1 MSATLPASLRDAFV
15 EYRSSRDPV
24 LRNELVDAFRP
35 LAHRIARQRSRNR
48 ELHEDLVQAASV
60 GLIKAVDRFDPERGN
75 EFTTFAWATIQG
87 ELKRHYRDRTWLVR
101 PPRNLQ
107 ERFLAVTAVIDEL
120 TGEQRR
126 SPTIPE
132 VAERAGLTVE
142 DVIEAVEVRQAY
154 LPGSLDA
161 PLGADADPV
170 GELADDDNGFEY
182 VEDRAVLGPLVARLP
197 AVEQRIL
204 HLRFVDEL
212 SQSQIGAEL
221 GISQMQVSR
230 ILARSLAALRRWMTD
245 DSSAPPEVG
254 ALRGSIRR

>member
-1 MSATLPASLRDAFV
+1 MSATLPASLQDAFA
-15 EYRSSRDPV
+15 EYHTTRDLS
-24 LRNELVDAFRP
+24 LRNELINAFRP
-35 LAHRIARQRSRNR
+35 LAYRIARQRTRSR

-60 GLIKAVDRFDPERGN
+60 GLIKAVDRFDPSRGN

-120 TGEQRR
+120 VAELGR
-126 SPTIPE
+126 SPTMPE
-132 VAERAGLTVE
+132 IAERAGLDIE

-161 PLGADADPV
+161 PAGADADPAA
-170 GELADDDNGFEY
+170 ELADDDVGFAF

-197 AVEQRIL
+197 AVEQRVL

-212 SQSQIGAEL
+212 SQSQIGTDL

-230 ILARSLAALRRWMTD
+230 ILARSLATLRRWMTAEEL
-245 DSSAPPEVG
+245 SA
-254 ALRGSIRR
+254 